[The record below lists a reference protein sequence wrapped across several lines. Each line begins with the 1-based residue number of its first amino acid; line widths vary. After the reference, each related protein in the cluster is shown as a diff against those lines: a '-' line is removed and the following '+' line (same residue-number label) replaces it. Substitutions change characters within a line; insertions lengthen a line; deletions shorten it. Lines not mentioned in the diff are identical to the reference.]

1 MLFKNITIL
10 DEDFNVRENM
20 YVGTF
25 GSRIR
30 LISDKEPEYAE
41 KYGEVYDG
49 KDRLLMPGFYN
60 AHGHSPMA
68 LMRGYGENLTLQDWL
83 ETRIFPFEAKLDSN
97 AVYWGT
103 LLCMMESLRFGIVS
117 TQDMYYFTSDMVR
130 AVADSGAKN
139 NISRSLTNFDG
150 TPFEQMESVREMK
163 DAVRNYHGAEEGR
176 ILIDASLHAE
186 YTSDEQ
192 TARGLAAYAKE
203 EGIRMHVHVSET
215 KREHEECKGRR
226 GGRTPVRYLADC
238 GIFDV
243 PATAAHCVWIEGED
257 YDILKE
263 KGVTVATNPV
273 SNLKLASGI
282 CDSAALLR
290 AEIGLAVGTDSVASN
305 NSLNF
310 LEEIK
315 TLALV
320 GKIKAGDP
328 TVITPRQALYAATRG
343 GALAQGRTDCG
354 LLAEGQKADL
364 IVMDISQPNMHPV
377 HDMVNNIVYSA
388 AGSDVVLTMADG
400 KVLYKD
406 GEYATIDKEKTVF
419 ETEKAAKGILAQ
431 L

>member
-68 LMRGYGENLTLQDWL
+68 LMRGYGENLKLQDWL

-103 LLCMMESLRFGIVS
+103 LLCIMESLRFGIVS

-203 EGIRMHVHVSET
+203 EGIRFTCMSRKQNVSM
-215 KREHEECKGRR
+215 RNARAAAGVARR
-226 GGRTPVRYLADC
+226 C
-238 GIFDV
+238 GIWR
-243 PATAAHCVWIEGED
+243 TAASSMCRPQRRTVCG
-257 YDILKE
+257 LKE
-263 KGVTVATNPV
+263 KIMT
-273 SNLKLASGI
+273 S
-282 CDSAALLR
+282 
-290 AEIGLAVGTDSVASN
+290 
-305 NSLNF
+305 
-310 LEEIK
+310 
-315 TLALV
+315 
-320 GKIKAGDP
+320 
-328 TVITPRQALYAATRG
+328 
-343 GALAQGRTDCG
+343 
-354 LLAEGQKADL
+354 
-364 IVMDISQPNMHPV
+364 
-377 HDMVNNIVYSA
+377 
-388 AGSDVVLTMADG
+388 
-400 KVLYKD
+400 
-406 GEYATIDKEKTVF
+406 
-419 ETEKAAKGILAQ
+419 
-431 L
+431 